1 MNEDE
6 MSEDQARAAAEVSR
20 AAAAQ
25 KARSA
30 YRDDSFA
37 ERTCDRCGRSYRG
50 PAVYCSLECAVADA
64 AA

>member
-1 MNEDE
+1 MNEEE

-37 ERTCDRCGRSYRG
+37 ERACDRCGRRYRG